1 MSADEDQSLSAEEL
15 RKRLYQSFKKKGVL
29 DAVKTQ
35 LRNQLIVELQ
45 RESLPQ
51 TSSEKSQSLS
61 LLASNSL
68 VIQHLQSSGYE
79 YTLSVFYP
87 ECGISKEKVFST
99 KDILQLLRISPESR
113 LYKHLVADNYSGQKG
128 LLINLL
134 SEFIDQLQSR
144 VCDADTQ
151 TSDTSES
158 IVRKMQVIDEE
169 YELLRQRGQRWAS
182 VEVKLAEYRKQM
194 EEQAEAE
201 LKSKIQ
207 HFQEVEISRVRMEE
221 REKYQQ
227 ELMEVRRQLERNY
240 EMKSEALMNREK
252 NAIER
257 LQRQQQIED
266 KEMYSQRQALL
277 KEIESVHHREA
288 ELRHKME
295 TFQKSCKLHEEKM
308 RSSEELLRKRELDV
322 RKMEEMYDLKL
333 NGEIRKHQ
341 LELNEDYSRRTEAL
355 TESEN
360 RNKGETARIQR
371 EAAIIDAKREEHQRV
386 MKELARVQEELAL
399 ERGSVCVLEQQ
410 NAALKEKLEGAR
422 DYTTIRNE
430 RMELQAEVHLL
441 KKQLEESQEEKRR
454 LQQELNTPSPELLRL
469 QEELKRLEAARRL
482 DQEEVQ
488 NQKQVFHS
496 QLSQEVERC
505 AQLKAQ
511 LLECE
516 ERTRWMS
523 THTEDLKQ
531 QLRRT
536 QQALEN
542 EVLRNPKPS
551 LVDPSVLHLNPAS
564 VASTDVE
571 GYLDHLC
578 DPGLATRGRRHSQ
591 TEGEEAVAAA
601 LNRIQELEKE
611 AESLEEAYRSYR
623 RKGVVSQIPLKATSS
638 APACAPVTFFRPIA
652 AAKTRVV
659 AEEVYTVKELN
670 QHLPG
675 HMTPPTVGSPP
686 LRRLSSTPVSTSKTK
701 PRAYTEQ
708 VMFSGL
714 SSQREVSPIPMVTS
728 EEYTHITPPSSPQ
741 LKSTARD
748 NYSPKLQMS
757 SSQESSPQP
766 EKISIQDL
774 TAPQTDFPDGLE
786 QHQQMEETHTHMEQH
801 DVVQPAT
808 GKKQEEERRMK
819 EEDERRMKEEEEER
833 WQEERR
839 LKEERRLREREE
851 AQERER
857 TELERLQLELQE
869 DLPDPEEEEK
879 QETGGAT
886 EIRDERSEVK
896 TEAGGGGEGEEVQD
910 DPLHRYMLMVMQGR
924 EREREQKKDES
935 ESPEPIVLSDHKD
948 DSITAFSHED
958 ADDFW

>member
-1 MSADEDQSLSAEEL
+1 
-15 RKRLYQSFKKKGVL
+15 
-29 DAVKTQ
+29 
-35 LRNQLIVELQ
+35 
-45 RESLPQ
+45 
-51 TSSEKSQSLS
+51 
-61 LLASNSL
+61 
-68 VIQHLQSSGYE
+68 
-79 YTLSVFYP
+79 
-87 ECGISKEKVFST
+87 VFST

-113 LYKHLVADNYSGQKG
+113 VYKHLVADNHSGQKG

-134 SEFIDQLQSR
+134 SDFIDHQLQSR

-169 YELLRQRGQRWAS
+169 YELLRQRGQRWPS

-227 ELMEVRRQLERNY
+227 ELMKVRRQLERNY

-257 LQRQQQIED
+257 LQRQQQIEE

-288 ELRHKME
+288 ELRLRME

-308 RSSEELLRKRELDV
+308 RSSEELLRKRELDM

-355 TESEN
+355 TESEK
-360 RNKGETARIQR
+360 RNKEETARIQR
-371 EAAIIDAKREEHQRV
+371 EAAVIDAKRAEHQRV
-386 MKELARVQEELAL
+386 VSELARVQEELAL
-399 ERGSVCVLEQQ
+399 VRESVSVSEQQ
-410 NAALKEKLEGAR
+410 NAVLKEKLEGAR

-454 LQQELNTPSPELLRL
+454 LQQELNTPSPELLTL
-469 QEELKRLEAARRL
+469 QAELKRLEAARRL
-482 DQEEVQ
+482 DQEESQ

-523 THTEDLKQ
+523 THTEELKQ
-531 QLRRT
+531 QLRHT

-564 VASTDVE
+564 VAITDVE

-578 DPGLATRGRRHSQ
+578 DPGIATRGQRRSR

-611 AESLEEAYRSYR
+611 AESLQEAYRSYR
-623 RKGVVSQIPLKATSS
+623 RKGVVSQIPFKDTSS
-638 APACAPVTFFRPIA
+638 PPACAPVTFFRPIG

-659 AEEVYTVKELN
+659 TEEVYTVKELN
-670 QHLPG
+670 QHVPG

-686 LRRLSSTPVSTSKTK
+686 LRRLSSTPVSASKTK
-701 PRAYTEQ
+701 PRAHTVQE

-748 NYSPKLQMS
+748 NYSPPKLQTSSS

-774 TAPQTDFPDGLE
+774 TAPQTDFPDGSE
-786 QHQQMEETHTHMEQH
+786 QHQHQKMETHTHMEQH
-801 DVVQPAT
+801 DVQSAA
-808 GKKQEEERRMK
+808 GKKQEEERRMKEEDERKMKEEEEERRMK

-833 WQEERR
+833 R
-839 LKEERRLREREE
+839 LKEERRLQEREE

-857 TELERLQLELQE
+857 RELERLQLELQE

-879 QETGGAT
+879 QEIAAAT
-886 EIRDERSEVK
+886 KIRDERSEVK
-896 TEAGGGGEGEEVQD
+896 TEEMAEGGGEREEVQD

-924 EREREQKKDES
+924 EREREHREKKEES

-948 DSITAFSHED
+948 DSIATFSHED
-958 ADDFW
+958 